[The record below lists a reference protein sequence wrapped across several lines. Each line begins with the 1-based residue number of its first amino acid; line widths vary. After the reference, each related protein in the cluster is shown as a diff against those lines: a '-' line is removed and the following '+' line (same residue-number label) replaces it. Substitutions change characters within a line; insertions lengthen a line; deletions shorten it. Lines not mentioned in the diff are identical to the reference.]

1 MMVNPKKYWFIYL
14 CLGVQNDS
22 RMNVTLALS
31 SMYHGA
37 IVTNYTQVTELI
49 KDKDGKVKGAIIEDR
64 LTGKK
69 MPVRAKT
76 VINATGPFCD
86 QIRKL
91 DDEKVIP
98 MVSPSAGTH
107 IILPNYFSP
116 TNMGLIDPSTSD
128 GRVLFFLPW
137 EGNVI
142 SGTTDAPS
150 ELSYNPKAG
159 EGDIEFILK
168 EINGYLTDDV
178 SVRRSDVLAAWA
190 GIRPLVKDPKAEKG
204 STQALVRNHLITTS
218 DSGLITI
225 AGGKWTTYRNM
236 AKETIDFTIEYGGLK
251 PAKPEADTSTCLL
264 IGAHGYSDTTYL
276 KLIQQFGIETDV
288 AKHLARSYGDRSV
301 LVAELCEDTCQRW
314 PLHGKKLHHLYP
326 YDEAEVIYA
335 CRHEHAQSAI
345 DVLARRTRLAFL
357 SVQAARDALPRVIE
371 LMSKELGW
379 TSAECE
385 KQKRET
391 EKFLESMGL
400 NEVLPNRSQFSK
412 EEIHQLHLNFNE
424 LKSSPNESQISSRQ
438 AQNLLNKILPDLT
451 GGDVQKI
458 VERVDA
464 DRSGKINF
472 TDFLEIIA
480 VGKYKLEKK

>member
-1 MMVNPKKYWFIYL
+1 MF
-14 CLGVQNDS
+14 
-22 RMNVTLALS
+22 
-31 SMYHGA
+31 HGA
-37 IVTNYTQVTELI
+37 IVTNYTQVTDLL
-49 KDKDGKVKGAIIEDR
+49 KDSDGKVNGAIIEDR

-69 MPVRAKT
+69 IPVRAKT
-76 VINATGPFCD
+76 VINAAGPFCD
-86 QIRKL
+86 HIRKM
-91 DDEKVIP
+91 DDGKVIP

-150 ELSYNPKAG
+150 ELDYNPKAS

-178 SVRRSDVLAAWA
+178 MVRRSDVLAAWA

-236 AKETIDFTIEYGGLK
+236 AKETIDYAIEFGNLK
-251 PAKPEADTSTCLL
+251 PERPEADTSTCLL
-264 IGAHGYSDTTYL
+264 LGAHGFTDTTYL

-288 AKHLARSYGDRSV
+288 AKHLAKSYGDRSV
-301 LVAELCEDTCQRW
+301 LVGELCEDTCLRW
-314 PLHGKKLHHLYP
+314 PLHGKRLHHLYP
-326 YDEAEVIYA
+326 YDESEVIYA
-335 CRHEHAQSAI
+335 CRYEHAQSAV

-357 SVQAARDALPRVIE
+357 SVQAARESLPRVIE
-371 LMSKELGW
+371 LMSKELHW
-379 TSAECE
+379 SKSECE
-385 KQKRET
+385 KQKKQT
-391 EKFLESMGL
+391 ELFLESMGL
-400 NEVLPNRSQFSK
+400 NEVLPTRSQFTK
-412 EEIHQLHLNFNE
+412 EEIHHLHSKFNQS
-424 LKSSPNESQISSRQ
+424 KSSPSDVQILTIK
-438 AQNLLNKILPDLT
+438 AQSIVNSLLPNLST
-451 GGDVQKI
+451 ADVQKI
-458 VERVDA
+458 VDRVDA
-464 DRSGKINF
+464 DGSGGMSF
-472 TDFLEIIA
+472 TDFLEVVAI
-480 VGKYKLEKK
+480 GKYQSEKK